1 MKIYNKLQACL
12 LYTLLSTLLVACGG
26 GGSNTSAP
34 SAGPE
39 TLRSFANPQ
48 VTTISSLISNMVGN
62 PAMGPGGKLYLPTYN
77 SIQVFNSVPTMDTTL
92 SNADIKNIGLTGAL
106 AGGGLNSIA
115 FSGEKMIV
123 AAGNSVMI
131 WNTAPTSQ
139 DTSPDVV
146 LTRTSVDYLSLS
158 CPYSY
163 IQEAQGVKVL
173 GGNLVVAD
181 SGHNRILIYNGIP
194 TSNTALPADLPAVV
208 LGDSSLCPDTTA
220 ASPTASTLN
229 YPVDIAYDGE
239 HLIVADTYNN
249 RLLMWATTDL
259 LSLTPGQPAA
269 IVLGQSDFVSISTA
283 SMYRPYA
290 LSTFKHLSGTRLA
303 VLDTPAVG
311 SPTDRIRIWD
321 TVPTCTDNFC
331 VAPIGTPIALSPGT
345 SYGLAFTGLNQ
356 LIVNEEYS
364 DGSKINPRRFSI
376 FNAP

>member
-26 GGSNTSAP
+26 GGSDTGAP

-39 TLRSFANPQ
+39 TLRSFVDNQPATARVLGNQ
-48 VTTISSLISNMVGN
+48 FMIGN

-92 SNADIKNIGLTGAL
+92 SNADIKDIGITRPF
-106 AGGGLNSIA
+106 GGGNANSIA

-208 LGDSSLCPDTTA
+208 LGDSNQCPDTTA

-229 YPVDIAYDGE
+229 YPVDVAYDGE

-331 VAPIGTPIALSPGT
+331 VAPIGTPHELSPGK

-356 LIVNEEYS
+356 LIVNEEYEI
-364 DGSKINPRRFSI
+364 SKITNRRFSI

>member
-26 GGSNTSAP
+26 GGSDTGAP

-39 TLRSFANPQ
+39 TLRSFVDNQPATARVLGNQ
-48 VTTISSLISNMVGN
+48 FMIGN
-62 PAMGPGGKLYLPTYN
+62 PAMGPGGKLYLPTYY

-92 SNADIKNIGLTGAL
+92 SNADIKDIGITRPF
-106 AGGGLNSIA
+106 GGGNANSIA

-146 LTRTSVDYLSLS
+146 LTRTSVDYLSLA

-181 SGHNRILIYNGIP
+181 SGHNRILIYRGIP
-194 TSNTALPADLPAVV
+194 TSNADLPAVV
-208 LGDSSLCPDTTA
+208 LGDSNQCPDTTA

-229 YPVDIAYDGE
+229 YPVDVAYDGE

-249 RLLMWATTDL
+249 RLLMWVTTDL
-259 LSLTPGQPAA
+259 LSLTPGQTAD
-269 IVLGQSDFVSISTA
+269 IVLGQSDFVSTST
-283 SMYRPYA
+283 SNMYMPYA

-303 VLDTPAVG
+303 LLDTPAVG

-331 VAPIGTPIALSPGT
+331 VAPIGTPHELSPGT

-364 DGSKINPRRFSI
+364 DGSTINPRRFSI